1 MTNLYDIETYRAEGL
16 HLLKTF
22 PLFQEPEKVNSK
34 FYYISLSY
42 LLMGKMFFFLYN
54 FKNEYCRTLEL
65 KIVTSIETELVISLI
80 VKSEMFVQMFL

>member
-1 MTNLYDIETYRAEGL
+1 
-16 HLLKTF
+16 
-22 PLFQEPEKVNSK
+22 
-34 FYYISLSY
+34 
-42 LLMGKMFFFLYN
+42 MGKMFFFLYN